1 MSKDL
6 SSYRKE
12 YLKGIL
18 VEEDLPENPI
28 KLFSDWFN
36 NADSKSNEIEPN
48 AMSLSTIDLNGVP
61 ITRVVLLKK
70 FSNDGFVFCTN
81 YSSRKG
87 KSITKNPNVCI
98 SFFWSSL
105 EQQVIINGKA
115 SKVSEVDSDNY
126 FNSRPIGSR
135 LGSIISNQSEV
146 IPSREYLENKFKKNN
161 LENNS
166 VKRPRNWGGYIV
178 DPTSIEFWQGREN
191 RLHDRIL
198 YKKENNIWNYVRLS
212 P

>member
-178 DPTSIEFWQGREN
+178 DPISIEFWQGREN

>member
-6 SSYRKE
+6 SRYRKE
-12 YLKGIL
+12 YLKGFLI
-18 VEEDLPENPI
+18 EENLPENPI

-48 AMSLSTIDLNGVP
+48 AMSLSAIDLNGVP

-81 YSSRKG
+81 YSSTKG
-87 KSITKNPNVCI
+87 KSITKNPNVCM

-115 SKVSEVDSDNY
+115 SKVSEADSDNY

-135 LGSIISNQSEV
+135 RGAIISNQSEI
-146 IPSREYLENKFKKNN
+146 IPSREYLENKLKKNN

-166 VKRPRNWGGYIV
+166 VKRPKNWGGYIV

>member
-1 MSKDL
+1 MSTDL
-6 SSYRKE
+6 SNYRKE
-12 YLKGIL
+12 YLKGVLI
-18 VEEDLPENPI
+18 EEDLPENPI
-28 KLFSDWFN
+28 KLFSDWFI

-48 AMSLSTIDLNGVP
+48 AMSLSAIDLNGVP

-81 YSSRKG
+81 YSSTKG
-87 KSITKNPNVCI
+87 KSITKNPNVCM

-115 SKVSEVDSDNY
+115 SKVSEADSDNY

-135 LGSIISNQSEV
+135 LGAIISNQSEI
-146 IPSREYLENKFKKNN
+146 IPSREYLENKLKKNN

-166 VKRPRNWGGYIV
+166 VKRPKNWGGYIV

>member
-6 SSYRKE
+6 SRYRKE
-12 YLKGIL
+12 YLKGFLI
-18 VEEDLPENPI
+18 EENLPENPI
-28 KLFSDWFN
+28 KLFSDWFI

-48 AMSLSTIDLNGVP
+48 AMSLSAIDLNGVP

-81 YSSRKG
+81 YSSTKG
-87 KSITKNPNVCI
+87 KSITKNPNVCM

-115 SKVSEVDSDNY
+115 SKVSEADSDNY

-135 LGSIISNQSEV
+135 RGAIISNQSEI
-146 IPSREYLENKFKKNN
+146 IPSREYLENKLKKNN

-166 VKRPRNWGGYIV
+166 VKRPKNWGGYIV

>member
-6 SSYRKE
+6 SRYRKE
-12 YLKGIL
+12 YLKGFLI
-18 VEEDLPENPI
+18 EENLPENPI

-48 AMSLSTIDLNGVP
+48 AMSLSAIDLNGVP

-81 YSSRKG
+81 YSGTKG
-87 KSITKNPNVCI
+87 KSITKNPNVCM

-115 SKVSEVDSDNY
+115 SKVSEADSDNY

-135 LGSIISNQSEV
+135 LGAIISNQSEI
-146 IPSREYLENKFKKNN
+146 IPSREYLENKLKKNN

-166 VKRPRNWGGYIV
+166 VKRPKNWGGYIV

>member
-6 SSYRKE
+6 SNYRKE
-12 YLKGIL
+12 YLKGVLI
-18 VEEDLPENPI
+18 EEDLPENPI
-28 KLFSDWFN
+28 KLFSDWFI

-48 AMSLSTIDLNGVP
+48 AMSLSSIDLNGVP

-81 YSSRKG
+81 YSSTKG
-87 KSITKNPNVCI
+87 KSITKNPNVCM

-115 SKVSEVDSDNY
+115 SKVSEADSDNY

-135 LGSIISNQSEV
+135 LGAIISNQSEI
-146 IPSREYLENKFKKNN
+146 IPSREYLENKLKKNN

-166 VKRPRNWGGYIV
+166 VKRPKNWGGYIV

>member
-6 SSYRKE
+6 SRYRKE
-12 YLKGIL
+12 YLKGFLI
-18 VEEDLPENPI
+18 EENLPENPI
-28 KLFSDWFN
+28 KLFSDWFI

-48 AMSLSTIDLNGVP
+48 AMSLSAIDLNGVP

-81 YSSRKG
+81 YSSTKG
-87 KSITKNPNVCI
+87 KSITKNPNVCM

-115 SKVSEVDSDNY
+115 SKVSEADSDNY

-135 LGSIISNQSEV
+135 LGAIISNQSEI
-146 IPSREYLENKFKKNN
+146 IPSREYLENKLKKNN

-166 VKRPRNWGGYIV
+166 VKRPKNWGGYIV

>member
-6 SSYRKE
+6 SRYRKE
-12 YLKGIL
+12 YLKGFLI
-18 VEEDLPENPI
+18 EENLPENPI

-48 AMSLSTIDLNGVP
+48 AMSLSAIDLNGVP

-87 KSITKNPNVCI
+87 KSITKNPNVCM
-98 SFFWSSL
+98 SFFWSSI
-105 EQQVIINGKA
+105 EQQVIINGMA
-115 SKVSEVDSDNY
+115 SKVSEADSDYY

-135 LGSIISNQSEV
+135 LGAIISNQSEI
-146 IPSREYLENKFKKNN
+146 IPSREYLENKLKKNN

-166 VKRPRNWGGYIV
+166 VKRPKNWGGYIV

>member
-6 SSYRKE
+6 SRYRKE
-12 YLKGIL
+12 YLKGVLI
-18 VEEDLPENPI
+18 EEDLPENPI
-28 KLFSDWFN
+28 KLFSDWFI

-81 YSSRKG
+81 YSSTKG
-87 KSITKNPNVCI
+87 KSITKNPNVCM

-115 SKVSEVDSDNY
+115 SKVSEADSDNY

-135 LGSIISNQSEV
+135 LGAIISNQSEI
-146 IPSREYLENKFKKNN
+146 IPSREYLENKLKKNN

-166 VKRPRNWGGYIV
+166 VKRPKNWGGYIV

>member
-6 SSYRKE
+6 SRYRKE
-12 YLKGIL
+12 YLKGVLI
-18 VEEDLPENPI
+18 EEDLPENPI
-28 KLFSDWFN
+28 KLFSDWFI

-48 AMSLSTIDLNGVP
+48 AMSLSAIDLNGVP

-81 YSSRKG
+81 YSSTKG
-87 KSITKNPNVCI
+87 KSITKNPNVCM
-98 SFFWSSL
+98 SFFWSSI
-105 EQQVIINGKA
+105 EQQVIINGMA
-115 SKVSEVDSDNY
+115 SKVSEADSDNY

-135 LGSIISNQSEV
+135 LGAIISNQSEI
-146 IPSREYLENKFKKNN
+146 IPSREYLENKLKKNN
-161 LENNS
+161 QENNS
-166 VKRPRNWGGYIV
+166 VKRPKNWGGYIV

>member
-6 SSYRKE
+6 SNYRKE
-12 YLKGIL
+12 YLKGVL
-18 VEEDLPENPI
+18 LEDNLPENPI
-28 KLFSDWFN
+28 KLFSDWFI
-36 NADSKSNEIEPN
+36 NADSKNNEIEPN
-48 AMSLSTIDLNGVP
+48 AMSLSSIDLNGVP
-61 ITRVVLLKK
+61 TTRVVLLKK

-126 FNSRPIGSR
+126 FNSRPIESR
-135 LGSIISNQSEV
+135 LGAIISNQSEV

-161 LENNS
+161 IENTS

>member
-6 SSYRKE
+6 SNYRKE
-12 YLKGIL
+12 YLKGVL
-18 VEEDLPENPI
+18 LEDNLPENPI
-28 KLFSDWFN
+28 KLFSDWFI
-36 NADSKSNEIEPN
+36 NADSKNNEIEPN
-48 AMSLSTIDLNGVP
+48 AMSLSSIDLNGVP

-115 SKVSEVDSDNY
+115 SKVSELDSDYY
-126 FNSRPIGSR
+126 FNSRPIESR
-135 LGSIISNQSEV
+135 LGAIISNQSEV

-161 LENNS
+161 IENTS

>member
-6 SSYRKE
+6 SRYRKE
-12 YLKGIL
+12 YLKGVLI
-18 VEEDLPENPI
+18 EEDLPENPI
-28 KLFSDWFN
+28 KLFSDWFI

-48 AMSLSTIDLNGVP
+48 AMSLSAIDLNGVP

-81 YSSRKG
+81 YSSTKG
-87 KSITKNPNVCI
+87 KSITKNPNVCM

-115 SKVSEVDSDNY
+115 SKVSEADSDNY

-135 LGSIISNQSEV
+135 LGAIISNQSEI
-146 IPSREYLENKFKKNN
+146 IPSREYLENKLKKNN

-166 VKRPRNWGGYIV
+166 VKRPKNWGGYIV

>member
-6 SSYRKE
+6 SRYRKE
-12 YLKGIL
+12 YLKGFLI
-18 VEEDLPENPI
+18 EENLPENPI

-48 AMSLSTIDLNGVP
+48 AMSLSSIDLNGVP

-81 YSSRKG
+81 YSSTKG
-87 KSITKNPNVCI
+87 KSITKNPNVCM

-115 SKVSEVDSDNY
+115 SKVSEADSDNY

-135 LGSIISNQSEV
+135 LGAIISNQSEI
-146 IPSREYLENKFKKNN
+146 IPSREYLENKLKKNN

-166 VKRPRNWGGYIV
+166 VKRPKNWGGYIV